1 MEAGSGRQSK
11 TEHVQEQQ
19 EEASGQDR
27 VAFKQHTLSK
37 QEKLSANDKI
47 SVSSSSSVSAVSPI
61 LFPHWRWLGWRALA
75 ALIGGLI
82 LRLWMMRAFPQVSGD
97 ALIYGTIARNLLQH
111 GTFAIGTDSIHP
123 TLIRLPGYPLF
134 LAACFRVFGIENYN
148 AVGYFQI
155 ALELFSCLLL
165 ADFVR
170 NIASDRAG
178 LNALWL
184 ATMCP
189 FTAVFSGAPLTES
202 PTFDAICLA
211 VWSLNRYLTR
221 KRHST
226 VYLLLFA
233 VALSSAALLRPDG
246 ALLAF
251 ALWPA
256 LFFAR
261 AATQPLRPM
270 LSKALIAGVLA
281 VLPFAFWAVRNWQV
295 FHVFEPLAPRYAND
309 PGEDPHLGWQ
319 HWVKTWCLDFTCT
332 YNIYWNVPDDT
343 VDLNDLPSWV
353 FDSPAQKAETEQIF
367 AIYNRNPDMPPELDA
382 RFAALARERAH
393 DHPIRTMIL
402 MPLGRLA
409 DMTFRPRV
417 ENLTIDLKWWQYH
430 LHRSETRFSI
440 VYGVVN
446 LLFLGLG
453 IYGLFLKPRYWQYMV
468 VYLVLRCLL
477 LLTIEAPE
485 TRYTLEF
492 FPFLFATGG
501 IALQRMFMRRK
512 TVAVLP

>member
-1 MEAGSGRQSK
+1 M
-11 TEHVQEQQ
+11 
-19 EEASGQDR
+19 
-27 VAFKQHTLSK
+27 
-37 QEKLSANDKI
+37 
-47 SVSSSSSVSAVSPI
+47 
-61 LFPHWRWLGWRALA
+61 A
-75 ALIGGLI
+75 ALVGGLI

-111 GTFAIGTDSIHP
+111 GVFALGTGALHP

-134 LAACFRVFGIENYN
+134 LAACFRIFGVENYN
-148 AVGYFQI
+148 AAGYLQI
-155 ALELFSCLLL
+155 ALELASCLLL
-165 ADFVR
+165 AGFVGR
-170 NIASDRAG
+170 VASPRAG

-211 VWSLNRYLTR
+211 LWSLDRYLSG
-221 KRHST
+221 KRFPFL
-226 VYLLLFA
+226 YLSLFIC
-233 VALSSAALLRPDG
+233 ALSAAALFRPDG

-256 LFFAR
+256 LLFSR
-261 AATQPLRPM
+261 PSTQSLRPA
-270 LSKALIAGVLA
+270 LLKALAAGIIAVI
-281 VLPFAFWAVRNWQV
+281 PFAFWAQRNWRV

-309 PGEDPHLGWQ
+309 PGEDPHMGWQ

-343 VDLNDLPSWV
+343 IDLKDLPSWA

-367 AIYNRNPDMPPELDA
+367 ATYNRNPDLPPELDA
-382 RFAALARERAH
+382 RFAVLARERIH
-393 DHPIRTMIL
+393 DHPIRTWFL
-402 MPLGRLA
+402 LPLGRLA

-417 ENLTIDLKWWQYH
+417 ENLTIDLRWWEYH

-440 VYGVVN
+440 VYGIVN
-446 LLFLGLG
+446 LLFLALG

-468 VYLVLRCLL
+468 AYLVLRCLL

-492 FPFLFATGG
+492 FPFFFATGG
-501 IALQRMFMRRK
+501 IALQHIFRSRR
-512 TVAVLP
+512 ADMSAQ